1 MWEAMEH
8 YTNIPKIRAKNPH
21 KAFNSKSRCW
31 RCNVTY
37 AFLSSESLAVS
48 AAISPMLRR
57 MSSRSL
63 GSSQRSAIFLA
74 SPRRALM
81 FSSPSGPPWGSAS
94 QFCRPQQTNT
104 MFPNASISHPFWM
117 PSNPQSCKYL
127 IVFNSVTS
135 SSSEVLFVPSK
146 YSLKMFAIQ
155 SNSNWG
161 L

>member
-8 YTNIPKIRAKNPH
+8 HANIPKIRAKNPH

-31 RCNVTY
+31 RCTY
-37 AFLSSESLAVS
+37 AFLSSESLPVS

-94 QFCRPQQTNT
+94 QFCRPQNTNT
-104 MFPNASISHPFWM
+104 IFSPLFCTWFWM
-117 PSNPQSCKYL
+117 PSNSQSCKDL
-127 IVFNSVTS
+127 IAFNSVTS
-135 SSSEVLFVPSK
+135 SSSEVLFAPSK
-146 YSLKMFAIQ
+146 YSLKIYAIK
-155 SNSNWG
+155 
-161 L
+161 LKLRPCPH